1 MESKKSQELYLL
13 LNRYDR
19 SNESVQLNSKESES
33 HYPYFYLI
41 NWNLR
46 QEKLLQR
53 RIALQSPFRSQYYFS
68 IVDAPVQQYQINFI
82 ETLNHI
88 SDQNDIIDKFLT
100 NQPSLTRPKK
110 STEDV
115 SEINDLSEIPFSP
128 PVSETFAI
136 ILIKQ
141 GKISLAIDIYQK
153 LMLSKPEKRLY
164 FASRISE
171 LSKLLNQ
178 N

>member
-19 SNESVQLNSKESES
+19 TNESIQSNLKECASN
-33 HYPYFYLI
+33 YPYFYLL
-41 NWNLR
+41 NWNFRLDT
-46 QEKLLQR
+46 LHQR
-53 RIALQSPFRSQYYFS
+53 KIALQSLFRSQYYFS
-68 IVDAPVQQYQINFI
+68 IVDAPVHQYQVN
-82 ETLNHI
+82 LNESTNYL
-88 SDQNDIIDKFLT
+88 SDQNKIIDEFLT
-100 NQPSLTRPKK
+100 NSPSLTRLKK
-110 STEDV
+110 SADDV

-128 PVSETFAI
+128 PISETFAI

-141 GKISLAIDIYQK
+141 GKISLAIDIYTK

-164 FASRISE
+164 FASQISE